1 MNDIFQVGKLLRQH
15 GIDLDHNRFLILQ
28 GEVEQ
33 ISLMKPKAENEHE
46 IGMLEYL
53 EDIIG
58 SSRFKEPIAQMIKR
72 VEIQS
77 EIRDEKWN
85 RCKMAKNELE
95 DLKGPM
101 EAALRYVRLE
111 NSITILNHKLLQKK
125 IILGERDS
133 ESKKQLLQ
141 AIEGELKDLKKDLE
155 HKRKGMYKLCYIS
168 FLFEISVAYF

>member
-1 MNDIFQVGKLLRQH
+1 MGKLLRNH

-46 IGMLEYL
+46 VGMLEYL

-58 SSRFKEPIAQMIKR
+58 SSRFKEPIAELVKR

-77 EIRDEKWN
+77 EIREEKWN

-95 DLKGPM
+95 DLKEPM
-101 EAALRYVRLE
+101 EAALRYVQLE
-111 NSITILNHKLLQKK
+111 NTITYLNHKMLQKK
-125 IILGERDS
+125 ILLGENDN
-133 ESKKQLLQ
+133 ENKKELLKSFEDQLK
-141 AIEGELKDLKKDLE
+141 ELNKNLE
-155 HKRKGMYKLCYIS
+155 QKRKGRICMNYLH
-168 FLFEISVAYF
+168 